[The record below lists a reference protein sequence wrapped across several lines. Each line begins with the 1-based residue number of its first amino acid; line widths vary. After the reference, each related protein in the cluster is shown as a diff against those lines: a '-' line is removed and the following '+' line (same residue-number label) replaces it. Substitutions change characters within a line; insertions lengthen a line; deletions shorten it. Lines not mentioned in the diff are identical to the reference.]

1 MENGKLSSDSG
12 DSHHIFE
19 VNSPIKDANLVV
31 LHRSITEETQPTRWN
46 SGWHDHNHCE
56 IIIMLAGEEEIRY
69 ENSEISISSGDI
81 CIIPKKMSHCCTPLT
96 ESQRRSS
103 LLISLEKKKE
113 KIFGQEQLLFHI
125 LHDLINRSSA
135 PLILKNCK
143 HLCKEFENMIQSL
156 GQKNALIGILFK
168 FQLPLFI
175 IRCLNEACQHFP
187 EFELPKISDRSLYNI
202 DSDNV
207 RYILIDQFIRNNYQ
221 RKTSIEELAN
231 YIHLGVRQTR
241 RELIKHYGI
250 GYTEVINLYRIK
262 KAKQMLL
269 NCEKIDH
276 IADMLGFDSVS
287 GFRKAFQR
295 VTGMNPTQFLKS
307 QNDENE

>member
-1 MENGKLSSDSG
+1 MENGKFSSDSE
-12 DSHHIFE
+12 DFHHIFE
-19 VNSPIKDANLVV
+19 VNSTIKDANLIV
-31 LHRSITEETQPTRWN
+31 LHRNLTEETQPTYWN

-56 IIIMLAGEEEIRY
+56 IIIMLAGEEEIQY
-69 ENSEISISSGDI
+69 ENSKISISSGNI
-81 CIIPKKMSHCCTPLT
+81 CIIPKKMSHCCTPMT

-125 LHDLINRSSA
+125 LHDLINRRSA
-135 PLILKNCK
+135 PLVLKNCI
-143 HLCKEFENMIQSL
+143 HLCKEFEDMLQSL
-156 GQKNALIGILFK
+156 GQENALIGILFK
-168 FQLPLFI
+168 FQLPFLV
-175 IRCLNEACQHFP
+175 IRCLNEAYRLFP
-187 EFELPKISDRSLYNI
+187 EFELPRISDRSLYNI

-207 RYILIDQFIRNNYQ
+207 RNYLIDQFIYNNYQ
-221 RKTSIEELAN
+221 RKPPIEELAN
-231 YIHLGVRQTR
+231 HIHLGVRQTR

-269 NCEKIDH
+269 NHEKIDH
-276 IADMLGFDSVS
+276 IADALGFDSVS

-295 VTGMNPTQFLKS
+295 ATGMNPTQFLKS
-307 QNDENE
+307 TQKE